1 MFSLRNRPITYEAV
15 VHMIPFHKFGSM
27 HQPIS
32 RAYTS
37 YWVVKRE
44 VMIGQLASFHKSN
57 KKSGEWIDDRTPHS

>member
-1 MFSLRNRPITYEAV
+1 
-15 VHMIPFHKFGSM
+15 MIPFHKFGSM

-37 YWVVKRE
+37 YWVVKKE